1 MQTWSGQNTGGASS
15 PTRKLVAT
23 VLIVFSLAGLVIG
36 FAVGGL
42 TRPQPTTSTTTNPP
56 PKQTVVT
63 QVTSTPTAT
72 PTPPPVVV
80 LGLPQF
86 VQYPT
91 ATESI
96 SGGTTYTVNMQAV
109 DKQKKPVNSADVVCK
124 LWLVQQ
130 IPDKQK
136 LDIDKDALKVDNLS
150 NPIQGTVNNHPVP
163 EMVNYLS
170 FDATTPQLTHCGA
183 DGKASWKYQLS
194 PTAQPGDYSLVIL
207 ADWKGVHYNWSWA
220 NIAITA

>member
-42 TRPQPTTSTTTNPP
+42 TRPQPTTSNITNPP
-56 PKQTVVT
+56 PKQTVAV
-63 QVTSTPTAT
+63 QATSTPTPT
-72 PTPPPVVV
+72 PTTPPAVV

-86 VQYPT
+86 VQFPT
-91 ATESI
+91 TTESI

-130 IPDKQK
+130 IPANKK
-136 LDIDKDALKVDNLS
+136 LDIDKDTLKVDNVG
-150 NPIQGTVNNHPVP
+150 NPIQGMVNKQPVP

-170 FDATTPQLTHCGA
+170 FDSTTPQLTHCDE
-183 DGKASWKYQLS
+183 DGKASWKYQIS
-194 PTAQPGDYSLVIL
+194 PAAQPGDYSLVIL

-220 NIAITA
+220 NITITK